1 MKDSTATWVEQD
13 WQRLLGFSEM
23 PSSTSAEVRSS
34 KDSTSV
40 STCMTVVDSSEPVCT
55 CFKGLTEHLHQLN
68 VTERQQSVICLDMT
82 FARTDTVLHF
92 AQVVLSC
99 HFCRLDSKVL
109 LLVMTIVQTVL
120 NWVKVVTGGKGP
132 SRDLP
137 PIHFGEW
144 KVPET
149 DGHLIKEVLTSR
161 ILTSSINVV
170 KTLCL
175 KMRDFADE
183 AGKQGLSYQ
192 VMDSESLEQML
203 RRLRKSLQDLADSV
217 QYSFENGPQGDSL
230 DGIED
235 GDVDAEVS
243 QRAF

>member
-1 MKDSTATWVEQD
+1 MKDFTAPWVEQD
-13 WQRLLGFSEM
+13 WQKLLAFSEI
-23 PSSTSAEVRSS
+23 PLSTPTEGRSS
-34 KDSTSV
+34 KSSTAV
-40 STCMTVVDSSEPVCT
+40 STCMTAVDSNDPVCT

-68 VTERQQSVICLDMT
+68 VTERQQSLICLDMT
-82 FARTDTVLHF
+82 FARTDTVLQF
-92 AQVVLSC
+92 AQGVLSC

-120 NWVKVVTGGKGP
+120 NWMKVVTGGKATP
-132 SRDLP
+132 RDLP
-137 PIHFGEW
+137 PIHFGDW

-149 DGHLIKEVLTSR
+149 DGYLIKEALTSR

-175 KMRDFADE
+175 RMKDFTDE

-203 RRLRKSLQDLADSV
+203 RRLRTSLKHLADSV
-217 QYSFENGPQGDSL
+217 QFSSESGLQGSSL

-235 GDVDAEVS
+235 GDVDAVTS
-243 QRAF
+243 PRAF